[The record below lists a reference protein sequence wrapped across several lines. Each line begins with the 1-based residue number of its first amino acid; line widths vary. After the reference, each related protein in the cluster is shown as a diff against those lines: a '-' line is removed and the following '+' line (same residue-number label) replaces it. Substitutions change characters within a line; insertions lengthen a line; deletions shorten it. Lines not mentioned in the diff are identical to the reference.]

1 MKNSTPQADFKLSLY
16 NRQGVGFEL
25 EMGVAV
31 GLRDFLEI
39 LYREFDERVSGNP
52 QHANAE
58 ADDIIYTISK
68 TLEQELDKSASYEEE
83 K

>member
-1 MKNSTPQADFKLSLY
+1 MKQDFKLSLY

-39 LYREFDERVSGNP
+39 LYREFDEKIGGNP
-52 QHANAE
+52 QRDNAE
-58 ADDIIYTISK
+58 ADNIIYTIAK
-68 TLEQELDKSASYEEE
+68 TLEHELDKSARYEEE
-83 K
+83 L